1 MNQEQL
7 DTLRSDAEN
16 AKANLKVGQISL
28 AEAKKRAQPF
38 IDAVNIRAVE
48 LAKEYKMHP
57 KLMNVSSFLRA
68 EFR

>member
-1 MNQEQL
+1 MNQDKL
-7 DTLRSDAEN
+7 DILRSDAEN
-16 AKANLKVGQISL
+16 AKANLKMGQISL

-38 IDAVNIRAVE
+38 IDAVNDRAKE
-48 LAKEYKMHP
+48 LAKEYKVNA